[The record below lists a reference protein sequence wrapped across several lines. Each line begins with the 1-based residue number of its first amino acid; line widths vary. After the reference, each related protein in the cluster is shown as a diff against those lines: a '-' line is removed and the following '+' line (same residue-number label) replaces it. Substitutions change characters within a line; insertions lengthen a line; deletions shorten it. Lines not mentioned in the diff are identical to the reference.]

1 MNQFLSTL
9 KSGSRAAL
17 VAVALGAASLA
28 AVAPTSA
35 MAQSSPSLRL
45 DFGIQGGT
53 NSFSFGLNDRG
64 IRFRRDCLTNNEIR
78 RGLRRAGFEDIRIGS
93 SSGRWVRVVAEWSDN
108 GRDYSMR
115 VHRCTG
121 EVTDI
126 RRIRRGGGSPGF
138 GFQFEFDF

>member
-1 MNQFLSTL
+1 VA
-9 KSGSRAAL
+9 GDRL
-17 VAVALGAASLA
+17 VHGV
-28 AVAPTSA
+28 VD
-35 MAQSSPSLRL
+35 
-45 DFGIQGGT
+45 DFGEQVVQRLARTSVPPIYMPGRPAHRLQPLQHLDVGG
-53 NSFSFGLNDRG
+53 G